1 MLANGYGKTL
11 FSLKPTKTKDLK
23 KNKNH
28 IIGNKMKQ
36 LNPFLE
42 LDEIIPDFEFDA
54 YVLEKNNREADLL
67 IKKGYKIKKS
77 VWNGLIAS

>member
-1 MLANGYGKTL
+1 MR
-11 FSLKPTKTKDLK
+11 
-23 KNKNH
+23 
-28 IIGNKMKQ
+28 Q

-42 LDEIIPDFEFDA
+42 LVELVPDFEFEA
-54 YVLEKNNREADLL
+54 LVLERNNREADLL

>member
-1 MLANGYGKTL
+1 
-11 FSLKPTKTKDLK
+11 
-23 KNKNH
+23 
-28 IIGNKMKQ
+28 MKQ

-42 LDEIIPDFEFDA
+42 LEEFAPDFEFEA
-54 YVLEKNNREADLL
+54 QILEKNNREADLL

>member
-1 MLANGYGKTL
+1 M
-11 FSLKPTKTKDLK
+11 
-23 KNKNH
+23 NH
-28 IIGNKMKQ
+28 

-42 LDEIIPDFEFDA
+42 LEPIPPDFEFEA
-54 YVLEKNNREADLL
+54 QILEKNNREADLL

>member
-1 MLANGYGKTL
+1 MNR
-11 FSLKPTKTKDLK
+11 
-23 KNKNH
+23 
-28 IIGNKMKQ
+28 

-42 LDEIIPDFEFDA
+42 LDEIAPDFEFEA
-54 YVLEKNNREADLL
+54 QVLERNNREADLL

>member
-1 MLANGYGKTL
+1 MQ
-11 FSLKPTKTKDLK
+11 
-23 KNKNH
+23 
-28 IIGNKMKQ
+28 Q

-42 LDEIIPDFEFDA
+42 IEDDLDFQFEA
-54 YVLEKNNREADLL
+54 MVLDRNNREADLL

>member
-1 MLANGYGKTL
+1 
-11 FSLKPTKTKDLK
+11 
-23 KNKNH
+23 
-28 IIGNKMKQ
+28 MKQ

-42 LDEIIPDFEFDA
+42 LDGIAPDFEFEA
-54 YVLEKNNREADLL
+54 LVLARNNREAELL

>member
-1 MLANGYGKTL
+1 
-11 FSLKPTKTKDLK
+11 
-23 KNKNH
+23 
-28 IIGNKMKQ
+28 MKQ

-42 LDEIIPDFEFDA
+42 LDDLAPDFEFEMQI
-54 YVLEKNNREADLL
+54 LEKNNREADLL